1 MNLTTRDHMAIE
13 SLKALILEPEW
24 SAVAETLTYRIVY
37 ETGAAA
43 RVEGN
48 AAMGYAHA
56 AYVLADAMLDESER
70 HRAPLAASVVAAARA
85 LVAADNVG
93 AVAFDGAFSALV
105 DAVAALD
112 KAEA

>member
-1 MNLTTRDHMAIE
+1 MKLTTRDHMAIE

-24 SAVAETLTYRIVY
+24 AS
-37 ETGAAA
+37 GAQTIAGMIIGEGTTTPAHTAA
-43 RVEGN
+43 R
-48 AAMGYAHA
+48 YAHA
-56 AYVLADAMLDESER
+56 AYALADAMLDESER

-85 LVAADNVG
+85 LVAADSVG

-112 KAEA
+112 KAEAE